1 MNDNI
6 ATGNTL
12 RSLSPRAVQPMLE
25 QPDDAKEGMSGIIQR
40 LVAKEK
46 EVLQLNKEIAS
57 LKQSKGRLEDVS
69 VFTGRFW

>member
-1 MNDNI
+1 
-6 ATGNTL
+6 
-12 RSLSPRAVQPMLE
+12 MLE

-46 EVLQLNKEIAS
+46 EVLQLHKEIAS
-57 LKQSKGRLEDVS
+57 LRQSKGRLEDVS